1 MIDRIKTIISH
12 YKLTDRAFALKC
24 GIKQNTLSRQLSGV
38 SDISMPTVLSVLE
51 QFDDLS
57 SEWLLKGRGEMLIS
71 DNAKKDASI
80 ERIERLV
87 DTIATLQD
95 AINEKTRTIQ
105 LYEEENRKL
114 KGELTMLKNE
124 RNIG

>member
-1 MIDRIKTIISH
+1 MIDRIKTIISY

-38 SDISMPTVLSVLE
+38 SDISMPTVLSILE

-71 DNAKKDASI
+71 DNTKKDASI

-95 AINEKTRTIQ
+95 TINEKTRTIQ
-105 LYEEENRKL
+105 LYEEENKKL